1 MQIQVFTFNQFFEN
15 TIIVFDKTKECVII
29 DPGCYT
35 ISEKDTLQKYI
46 STNNLIPVKLINTHC
61 HIDHILG
68 NNFIAKTYDIE
79 LEMNANDMELIKSSN
94 EIAQLYGFTDYEMSP
109 LPKKFLNEGD
119 TLEFGNSQFKIL
131 FTPGHAPGHIS
142 LYSEKDGLL
151 ISGDILFNNSIGRT
165 DLPGG
170 NYDLLIESI
179 KNKILTLNDNTIVYC
194 GHGPSTT
201 IGNERLNNPF
211 LK

>member
-46 STNNLIPVKLINTHC
+46 SINNLIPVKLINTHC

-68 NNFIAKTYDIE
+68 NNFIAKTYDLE
-79 LEMNANDMELIKSSN
+79 LEMNINDMELIKSSN

-151 ISGDILFNNSIGRT
+151 ISGDVLFNNSIGRT

>member
-46 STNNLIPVKLINTHC
+46 SINNLVPVKLINTHC

-68 NNFIAKTYDIE
+68 NNFIAKTYDLE
-79 LEMNANDMELIKSSN
+79 LEMNANDMELIKISN

-151 ISGDILFNNSIGRT
+151 ISGDVLFNNSIGRT

>member
-68 NNFIAKTYDIE
+68 NNFIAKTYDLE

-142 LYSEKDGLL
+142 LYSKKDGLL
-151 ISGDILFNNSIGRT
+151 ISGDVLFNNSIGRT

>member
-46 STNNLIPVKLINTHC
+46 SINNLVPVKLINTHC

-68 NNFIAKTYDIE
+68 NNFIAKTYDLEI
-79 LEMNANDMELIKSSN
+79 EMNANDMELIKNSN

-151 ISGDILFNNSIGRT
+151 ISGDVLFNNSIGRT

>member
-46 STNNLIPVKLINTHC
+46 SINNLVPVKLINTHC

-68 NNFIAKTYDIE
+68 NNFIAKTYDLE

-151 ISGDILFNNSIGRT
+151 ISGDVLFNNSIGRT

>member
-15 TIIVFDKTKECVII
+15 TIIVFDKTKECIII

-35 ISEKDTLQKYI
+35 LSERDTLQKYI
-46 STNNLIPVKLINTHC
+46 SINNLVPVKLINTHC

-68 NNFIAKTYDIE
+68 NNFIAKTYDLE

-151 ISGDILFNNSIGRT
+151 ISGDVLFNNSIGRT

>member
-46 STNNLIPVKLINTHC
+46 SINDLIPVKLINTHC

-68 NNFIAKTYDIE
+68 NNFIAKTYDLE

-119 TLEFGNSQFKIL
+119 TLEFGISQFKIL

-151 ISGDILFNNSIGRT
+151 ISGDVLFNNSIGRT

>member
-46 STNNLIPVKLINTHC
+46 SINNLIPVKLINTHC

-68 NNFIAKTYDIE
+68 NNFIAKTYDLE

-142 LYSEKDGLL
+142 LYSEKDSLL

>member
-46 STNNLIPVKLINTHC
+46 SINKLIPVKLINTHC

-68 NNFIAKTYDIE
+68 NNFIAKTYDLE

-151 ISGDILFNNSIGRT
+151 ISGDVLFNNSIGRT

>member
-68 NNFIAKTYDIE
+68 NNFIAKTYDLE

-142 LYSEKDGLL
+142 LYSEKDDLL
-151 ISGDILFNNSIGRT
+151 ISGDVLFNNSIGRT

>member
-46 STNNLIPVKLINTHC
+46 SINNLIPVKLINTHC

-68 NNFIAKTYDIE
+68 NNFIAKTYDLE

-151 ISGDILFNNSIGRT
+151 ISGDVLFNNSIGRT

-201 IGNERLNNPF
+201 IGNEKLNNPF
-211 LK
+211 

>member
-46 STNNLIPVKLINTHC
+46 STNNLTPVKLINTHC

-68 NNFIAKTYDIE
+68 NNFIAKTYDLE

-151 ISGDILFNNSIGRT
+151 ISGDVLFNNSIGRT

>member
-15 TIIVFDKTKECVII
+15 TIIVFDETKKCIII

-35 ISEKDTLQKYI
+35 LSEKGTLQKYI
-46 STNNLIPVKLINTHC
+46 STNNLVPVKLINTHC

-68 NNFIAKTYDIE
+68 NNFIAKTYDLE

-151 ISGDILFNNSIGRT
+151 ISGDVLFNNSIGRT

>member
-15 TIIVFDKTKECVII
+15 TLIVFDKTKECVII

-46 STNNLIPVKLINTHC
+46 SINNLIPVKLINTHC

-68 NNFIAKTYDIE
+68 NNFIAKTYDLE

-151 ISGDILFNNSIGRT
+151 ISGDVLFNNSIGRT

>member
-46 STNNLIPVKLINTHC
+46 STNKLVPVKLINTHC

-68 NNFIAKTYDIE
+68 NNFIAKTYDLE

-119 TLEFGNSQFKIL
+119 TLEFGNSQFKVL

-151 ISGDILFNNSIGRT
+151 ISGDVLFNNSIGRT

>member
-46 STNNLIPVKLINTHC
+46 SINKLIPVKLINTHC

-68 NNFIAKTYDIE
+68 NNFIAKTYDLEI
-79 LEMNANDMELIKSSN
+79 EMNANDMELIKNSN

-151 ISGDILFNNSIGRT
+151 ISGDVLFNNSIGRT

>member
-68 NNFIAKTYDIE
+68 NNFIAKTYDLE

-142 LYSEKDGLL
+142 LYSEKNGLL
-151 ISGDILFNNSIGRT
+151 ISGDVLFNNSIGRT

>member
-46 STNNLIPVKLINTHC
+46 SINNLIPVKLINTHC

-68 NNFIAKTYDIE
+68 NNFIAKTYDLE
-79 LEMNANDMELIKSSN
+79 LEMNANDMELIKNSN

-109 LPKKFLNEGD
+109 LPKNFLNEGD

-151 ISGDILFNNSIGRT
+151 ISGDVLFNNSIGRT

>member
-15 TIIVFDKTKECVII
+15 TIIVFDKTKECIII

-35 ISEKDTLQKYI
+35 LSERDTLQKYI

-68 NNFIAKTYDIE
+68 NNFIAKTYDLE

-151 ISGDILFNNSIGRT
+151 ISGDVLFNNSIGRT

>member
-46 STNNLIPVKLINTHC
+46 SINNLIPVKLINTHC

-68 NNFIAKTYDIE
+68 NNFIAKTYDLE

-94 EIAQLYGFTDYEMSP
+94 EIAQLYGFTDYDMSP

-151 ISGDILFNNSIGRT
+151 ISGDVLFNNSIGRT

>member
-46 STNNLIPVKLINTHC
+46 SINNLIPVKLINTHC

-68 NNFIAKTYDIE
+68 NNFIAKTYDLE

-142 LYSEKDGLL
+142 LYSAKDGLL
-151 ISGDILFNNSIGRT
+151 ISGDVLFNNSIGRT

>member
-46 STNNLIPVKLINTHC
+46 SINNLIPVKLINTHC

-68 NNFIAKTYDIE
+68 NNFIAKTYDLE

-151 ISGDILFNNSIGRT
+151 ISGDVLFNNSIGRT

-179 KNKILTLNDNTIVYC
+179 KNKIFTLNDNTIVYC

>member
-46 STNNLIPVKLINTHC
+46 SINNLVPVKLINTHC

-68 NNFIAKTYDIE
+68 NNFIAKTYDLE
-79 LEMNANDMELIKSSN
+79 LETNANDMELIKSSN

-151 ISGDILFNNSIGRT
+151 ISGDVLFNNSIGRT

>member
-35 ISEKDTLQKYI
+35 ISEKDTLHKYI

-68 NNFIAKTYDIE
+68 NNFIAKTYDLE

-151 ISGDILFNNSIGRT
+151 ISGDVLFNNSIGRT

>member
-46 STNNLIPVKLINTHC
+46 SINNLVPVKLINTHC

-68 NNFIAKTYDIE
+68 NNFIAKTYDLE
-79 LEMNANDMELIKSSN
+79 LEMNANDMELIKNSN

-151 ISGDILFNNSIGRT
+151 ISGDVLFNNSIGRT

>member
-46 STNNLIPVKLINTHC
+46 STNNLVPVKLINTHC

-68 NNFIAKTYDIE
+68 NNFIAKTYDLE

-151 ISGDILFNNSIGRT
+151 ISGDVLFNNSIGRT

-170 NYDLLIESI
+170 NYALLIESI

>member
-46 STNNLIPVKLINTHC
+46 STNKLVPVKLINTHC

-68 NNFIAKTYDIE
+68 NNFIAKTYDLE

-151 ISGDILFNNSIGRT
+151 ISGDVLFNNSIGRT

>member
-46 STNNLIPVKLINTHC
+46 STNNLVPVKLINTHC

-68 NNFIAKTYDIE
+68 NNFIAKTYDLE

-151 ISGDILFNNSIGRT
+151 ISGDVLFNNSIGRT

>member
-46 STNNLIPVKLINTHC
+46 SINKLIPVKLINTHC

-68 NNFIAKTYDIE
+68 NNFIAKTYDLE

-109 LPKKFLNEGD
+109 LPKKFLNDGD

-151 ISGDILFNNSIGRT
+151 ISGDVLFNNSIGRT

>member
-46 STNNLIPVKLINTHC
+46 SINNLIPVKLINTHC

-68 NNFIAKTYDIE
+68 NNFIAKTYDLE

-151 ISGDILFNNSIGRT
+151 ISGDVLFNNSIGRT
-165 DLPGG
+165 DLAGG

>member
-46 STNNLIPVKLINTHC
+46 STNNLVPVKLINTHC

-68 NNFIAKTYDIE
+68 NNFIAKTYDLE

-142 LYSEKDGLL
+142 LYSEKDSLL
-151 ISGDILFNNSIGRT
+151 ISGDVLFNNSIGRT